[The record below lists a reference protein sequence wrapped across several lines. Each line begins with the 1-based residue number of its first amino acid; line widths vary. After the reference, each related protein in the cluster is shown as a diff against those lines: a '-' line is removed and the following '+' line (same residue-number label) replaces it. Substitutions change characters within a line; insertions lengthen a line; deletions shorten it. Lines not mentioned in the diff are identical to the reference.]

1 MSDTVTALPSTR
13 DENWKYAPLR
23 GLERLRWEPADTLT
37 DGAVESARALLA
49 GAASGAVPNGAAPN
63 GAAPADA
70 ARWTFVDGHF
80 APALSS
86 GPAPATAADPANA
99 AAEAAG
105 DPDLAFARL
114 NRRHTGAAST
124 LRVPAGATLEL
135 ELACVALV
143 VGHPSIVIEVGAGAT
158 LKLIERH
165 LGAADALTNLALALR
180 LAPGAQV
187 EHARLLQPADGGR
200 HFETL
205 QVRLDA
211 GAGLRLVQLTAGGVA
226 TRSTALVELAGAD
239 AALHWDAAMLG
250 ARQQAHDAY
259 VRVTHDAPRAR
270 TEQRFR
276 GIAADRSRIAFNGH
290 MRVTA
295 LARGASSDQTLRSL
309 LAGPGAEA
317 DARPQLEIDTDE
329 VRASHGA
336 TVGKLDADMLFYLL
350 SRGLSPEA
358 AESLLKWAFV
368 SDVLAR
374 LPDAALRARFEAAI
388 APLLPGAEAARGA
401 A

>member
-1 MSDTVTALPSTR
+1 
-13 DENWKYAPLR
+13 
-23 GLERLRWEPADTLT
+23 
-37 DGAVESARALLA
+37 
-49 GAASGAVPNGAAPN
+49 
-63 GAAPADA
+63 
-70 ARWTFVDGHF
+70 
-80 APALSS
+80 
-86 GPAPATAADPANA
+86 
-99 AAEAAG
+99 
-105 DPDLAFARL
+105 
-114 NRRHTGAAST
+114 
-124 LRVPAGATLEL
+124 
-135 ELACVALV
+135 
-143 VGHPSIVIEVGAGAT
+143 
-158 LKLIERH
+158 
-165 LGAADALTNLALALR
+165 
-180 LAPGAQV
+180 
-187 EHARLLQPADGGR
+187 
-200 HFETL
+200 
-205 QVRLDA
+205 
-211 GAGLRLVQLTAGGVA
+211 
-226 TRSTALVELAGAD
+226 
-239 AALHWDAAMLG
+239 
-250 ARQQAHDAY
+250 

-295 LARGASSDQTLRSL
+295 RARGASSDQTLRSL